1 MMTEYT
7 RRRFIAKSVGS
18 AAALILPQF
27 ESLARAKTGAG
38 GIPTRAVYMSM
49 GFGVSKEWFPKGSK
63 TSVNWKLPKMF
74 EAMKEHKDDIS
85 IVQNLSLKGA
95 PPKKAPAH
103 YGGLHLLNDAAA
115 VNPKFGHNAS
125 IPTCDQIAAEYIGK
139 DNKFPSLVIAAI
151 DNTSLKGGN
160 GKGMRSISW
169 NKEGRHISGIEG
181 ALKLYTALYGN
192 RNLGKEKL
200 ASQFAQKKSIMDF
213 LVRDIKSLNSKL
225 SKGDRNVLDQ
235 YTSSLREV
243 ELNLAR
249 SFDLS
254 SKKGSLQHLEKPP
267 EALSGIDDVKLT
279 YDLMALA
286 MEADYTRV
294 ISYMLGVD
302 PILKSMKINVSAH
315 DMSHYRGAGKTA
327 HIARDKKNLE
337 MLSYFFDKLKSIQ
350 QPDGNSLFYHSMITF
365 TSGLRH
371 KHTRGNLPIL
381 FAGHGGGGIKQG
393 MNVIHRPNTPINNLW
408 FSQLRHLNPKLTK
421 WHNSKN
427 NVSEIFTS

>member
-1 MMTEYT
+1 MTEYT
-7 RRRFIAKSVGS
+7 RRKFLAKSVGS

-27 ESLARAKTGAG
+27 QSLARAQTGVN
-38 GIPTRAVYMSM
+38 GIPTRTVYMSM
-49 GFGVSKEWFPKGSK
+49 GFGVSKGWFPKGSK
-63 TSVNWKLPKMF
+63 TSSDWALPEMF
-74 EAMKEHKDDIS
+74 ESMKAHKDDIS
-85 IVQNLSLKGA
+85 IVQNLSLKGP

-103 YGGLHLLNDAAA
+103 YAGLHLLNDAAA
-115 VNPKFGHNAS
+115 IDPKYGHNAS
-125 IPTCDQIAAEYIGK
+125 IATCDQVAAEYLGR
-139 DNKFPSLVIAAI
+139 DTKFPSLVIAAI

-169 NKEGRHISGIEG
+169 NKEGRHMSGIQG
-181 ALKLYTALYGN
+181 SLKLYTALYGN

-225 SKGDRNVLDQ
+225 SKGDQQVLDQ

-254 SKKGSLQHLEKPP
+254 SETGSLQHLEKPP
-267 EALSGIDDVKLT
+267 EDISGIDDVKLT

-302 PILKSMKINVSAH
+302 PLLKSMDISVSSH
-315 DMSHYRGAGKTA
+315 DMSHDRGAGKAA
-327 HIARDKKNLE
+327 HIARDTKNLE
-337 MLSYFFDKLKSIQ
+337 MLSYFFDKLKAIQ
-350 QPDGNSLFYHSMITF
+350 QPDGNSLFHHSMITF
-365 TSGLRH
+365 ASGLRYR
-371 KHTRGNLPIL
+371 HTRGNLPIL

-393 MNVIHRPNTPINNLW
+393 MNVIHKANTPINNLW
-408 FSQLRHLNPKLTK
+408 FSQLRHLNPKLEK
-421 WHNSKN
+421 WHNSQN
-427 NVSEIFTS
+427 NVSDIFIS